1 MEGRTELAKFDA
13 AERNGGGASQRMSDF
28 HEALLAM
35 TGHDLR
41 QPLQIILS
49 ANGWLERRLTGT
61 AEREYLGRIHQAT
74 LQTIKHLDHLVE
86 ALRIDARAS
95 GPCPEP
101 VSLGAVFANI
111 ENEQAP
117 EAADRGVRLRVLRS
131 GIAVMSDSVL
141 LEGMLRNLVRNA
153 LKYTPMGGKVL
164 VGCRRHGATRWIE
177 IHDTGVGIPEDK
189 LSQVFEAFHRLDSTS
204 ADGLGL
210 GLFIVRRA
218 AASLG
223 HRIHVQSK
231 VGHGSCFTVVAEI
244 AALQAP

>member
-1 MEGRTELAKFDA
+1 MDGRTEGAKFDA
-13 AERNGGGASQRMSDF
+13 AERKGGPSQRMNDF

-41 QPLQIILS
+41 QPLQVILS

-61 AEREYLGRIHQAT
+61 AEREYVRRIHHAT

-86 ALRIDARAS
+86 ALRIDERAS

-101 VSLGAVFANI
+101 VSLSAVFANI
-111 ENEQAP
+111 ENEHVP
-117 EAADRGVRLRVLRS
+117 VAADRGVRLRVLRNA
-131 GIAVMSDSVL
+131 IVVMSDPVL
-141 LEGMLRNLVRNA
+141 LEGILRNLVRNA
-153 LKYTPMGGKVL
+153 LKYTPVGGKVL
-164 VGCRRHGATRWIE
+164 VGCRRHGTMRWIE
-177 IHDTGVGIPEDK
+177 VHDTGVGIPEDK

-231 VGHGSCFTVVAEI
+231 VGHGSCFTVVAEM

>member
-1 MEGRTELAKFDA
+1 MEGRTEIAKFDA
-13 AERNGGGASQRMSDF
+13 AERGEPSQRTTDF

-61 AEREYLGRIHQAT
+61 AEREYVRRIHQAT
-74 LQTIKHLDHLVE
+74 LQTMKHLDHLVE
-86 ALRIDARAS
+86 ALRIDERAS
-95 GPCPEP
+95 GPRPEP
-101 VSLGAVFANI
+101 VSLGAVFANL
-111 ENEQAP
+111 ESEHVP

-131 GIAVMSDSVL
+131 GIVVMSDSVL
-141 LEGMLRNLVRNA
+141 LEGILRNLVRNA

-177 IHDTGVGIPEDK
+177 VHDTGVGIPEDK
-189 LSQVFEAFHRLDSTS
+189 LSQVFEAFQRLDSAS
-204 ADGLGL
+204 SDGLGL

-223 HRIHVQSK
+223 HRIHVQSQ
-231 VGHGSCFTVVAEI
+231 VGRGSCFTVVADM
-244 AALQAP
+244 ALLHAP